1 MTTKKKISLAMGLLL
16 ASTALQAQEVVNRG
30 IDMSVVTGGVAVPTG
45 TASGVQRNV
54 KFSDRSYQIPENF
67 ELGSY
72 YATWG
77 IYGGRD
83 YWPADVPVERL
94 SEVYLAFGAIC
105 GLNPGAFEG
114 GNHQRS
120 RGDAVLL
127 LRKITHNRPPRAY
140 GRKKFAPRDGRITNF
155 SPAAA
160 PREIGSPACVDLAE
174 MTEIIIGM
182 PRSKRNTGAP
192 EEP

>member
-1 MTTKKKISLAMGLLL
+1 MKLKTYLLQVLPFAASALREPPQPLTLPFAKGGFEATDLSCFQQSQYGDNITMGKSVGEMYNLLDSHFRL
-16 ASTALQAQEVVNRG
+16 FKQSWH
-30 IDMSVVTGGVAVPTG
+30 VA
-45 TASGVQRNV
+45 RH
-54 KFSDRSYQIPENF
+54 RE
-67 ELGSY
+67 
-72 YATWG
+72 
-77 IYGGRD
+77 
-83 YWPADVPVERL
+83 
-94 SEVYLAFGAIC
+94 
-105 GLNPGAFEG
+105 
-114 GNHQRS
+114 RS
-120 RGDAVLL
+120 RGCAVLL

>member
-114 GNHQRS
+114 GAS
-120 RGDAVLL
+120 LA
-127 LRKITHNRPPRAY
+127 
-140 GRKKFAPRDGRITNF
+140 KFCKDSHANSDT
-155 SPAAA
+155 
-160 PREIGSPACVDLAE
+160 GSY
-174 MTEIIIGM
+174 
-182 PRSKRNTGAP
+182 
-192 EEP
+192 